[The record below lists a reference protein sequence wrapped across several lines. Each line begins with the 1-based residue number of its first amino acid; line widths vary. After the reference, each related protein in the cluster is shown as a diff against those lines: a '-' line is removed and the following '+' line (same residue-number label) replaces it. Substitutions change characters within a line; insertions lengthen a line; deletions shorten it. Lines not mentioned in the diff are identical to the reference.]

1 MTEAEWLGYY
11 HPRPMLEF
19 LDGKA
24 DDRRLRLFAVA
35 CCRRI
40 WDLLSDRRSQRAVEA
55 AERYADRAATDRE
68 LREAYA
74 EAYTAYANAFTTQD
88 DAPYAALSAALEQ
101 PLEAAL
107 RAARY
112 AARAAGQRAAGP
124 EGLHTVPYHNAK
136 VAERRE
142 QASVLRHIMGNP
154 FRPVTVGPS
163 WLSWNQGTVPR
174 LARAIYAEQ
183 RFRDL
188 PVLADALEEAG
199 CDDQEVLSHCREG
212 GEHLRGCWV
221 VDLVRSAVACPS
233 SIRSWS

>member
-1 MTEAEWLGYY
+1 MTEAEWLGCDD
-11 HPRPMLEF
+11 PRRMLGF

-24 DDRRLRLFAVA
+24 DERRLRLFAVA
-35 CCRRI
+35 CCRRV
-40 WDLLSDRRSQRAVEA
+40 WNLLTDRRSRRAVEA
-55 AERYADRAATDRE
+55 AERYADRAATDQA
-68 LREAYA
+68 LQEALE
-74 EAYTAYANAFTTQD
+74 EAGDAYANAFTTQEH
-88 DAPYAALSAALEQ
+88 AAYAAMSAALEQ

-112 AARAAGQRAAGP
+112 AARAAGQRTAGP

-183 RFRDL
+183 RFGDL

-199 CDDQEVLSHCREG
+199 CDDREVLAHCREG

-221 VDLVRSAVACPS
+221 VDLVRSAAVCP
-233 SIRSWS
+233 R